1 MKKYNFFR
9 YFCLVSY
16 IICIIVLL
24 VESGL
29 SGSKSEIQSNT
40 IGGVIAN
47 LFNNIKGDQTINIEP
62 TSISIKDK
70 IDVGYIGDKYSIV
83 VNTLPENSTY
93 KENYYISSNE
103 NVASVSNDGIVS
115 FLDEGIV
122 TITAYNSFNDDL
134 YDSLTINV
142 VKKEAISINSSIDAY
157 KDENDIYSLYLGK
170 TYFIN
175 TIFEPIDTTN
185 KYLEYKLDSTSYIS
199 INEITGEITP
209 LRISQNNV
217 SIITIKHNN
226 LFNTIKVKVLYKKE
240 IPLESINV
248 NSVSIFKNEIKE
260 LEVDFSP
267 SDATFKNYEL
277 ISKDENIIGIIDNK
291 IKGINVGKCNVEVIS
306 KYNDSIRTLCKIEVK
321 NNPNVD
327 NYDIDFIDSLVL
339 GTNCD
344 INIIN
349 ISPKYAFYDS
359 IKYDSSNNHVA
370 IVDEFGKIKA
380 LNEGKCNITVTI
392 NNIKKEKE
400 LLVINKVDNE
410 TEDFDLNT
418 NSLCFYK
425 DEKKSID
432 ELIFV
437 TRWYPKTPNNTNIK
451 YELYDSSYGNIDSN
465 NEIKFSKIGNT
476 KLYVIHKDSGI
487 YKIIDVTIIDDF
499 DIYNEN
505 NDLISNE
512 INEININEMKLLY
525 ILDNN
530 SEQSYYIET
539 NNSIDLSY
547 NYYDKKIEINS
558 INKCDDIEISII
570 PILDNKKC
578 YELKKI
584 IRFNFSHI
592 YINDFSYSLYDENNN
607 DVNTLYV
614 NNKYHLD
621 IKFNNDPTIS
631 KIIYKPSNDLIKIDG
646 DGNIKTLKTGE
657 CKIKI
662 IEEYSNIE
670 KELDLKII
678 NYIKVNDKTPFKTE
692 GIDYDEESNTY
703 SMVNGI
709 SGSFKINFD
718 DKSTY
723 REVTYSSSNND
734 IATIGSDGT
743 ITPLSV
749 GKTEIKAVCN
759 DNNNEP
765 IEITITL
772 EIKRQDF
779 ITDLKNFFLF
789 IRKSIGHYG
798 AFLVLGIFSSFTWL
812 LFLDKKK
819 KVYPISINFV
829 SGFLIAGLTE
839 IIQIFA
845 PNRFNSFK
853 DVLID
858 YSGFLTSSVIIVI
871 IFVIYVNYK
880 IKNKNDK
887 SA

>member
-1 MKKYNFFR
+1 MKKYNFFK

-16 IICIIVLL
+16 IVCIIVLL

-47 LFNNIKGDQTINIEP
+47 LFNNIKGDQTINVEP

-70 IDVGYIGDKYSIV
+70 IDIGYIGDKYSLA
-83 VNTLPENSTY
+83 VNTLPENATY
-93 KENYYISSNE
+93 KENFYKSSNE
-103 NVASVSNDGIVS
+103 NVANVSNDGVVS

-122 TITAYNSFNDDL
+122 TITAYNSFNNEL

-142 VKKEAISINSSIDAY
+142 LKKEANSISSSIDAY

-175 TIFEPIDTTN
+175 TKFEPIDTTI
-185 KYLEYKLDSTSYIS
+185 KSLEYKLDSTSYLS
-199 INEITGEITP
+199 INEITGEIIP
-209 LRISQNNV
+209 LRISYNNV
-217 SIITIKHNN
+217 SIITIKHKN
-226 LFNTIKVKVLYKKE
+226 LISTLKVKIVYKKE
-240 IPLESINV
+240 ISLESINV
-248 NSVSIFKNEIKE
+248 NNVSIFKNEIKE
-260 LEVDFSP
+260 LEVNFSP
-267 SDATFKNYEL
+267 SDATFKDYEL
-277 ISKDENIIGIIDNK
+277 VSKDESIIEIIDNQ
-291 IKGINVGKCNVEVIS
+291 IKGINIGKCNVEVIS
-306 KYNDSIRTLCKIEVK
+306 KYNDSIRTLCEIEVK
-321 NNPNVD
+321 SNPSVN

-339 GTNCD
+339 GTNSD

-349 ISPKYAFYDS
+349 ISPKYASYDS
-359 IKYDSSNNHVA
+359 IKYNSSDNQVA
-370 IVDEFGKIKA
+370 TVDEFGKINA
-380 LNEGKCNITVTI
+380 LKEGNCIISVII

-400 LLVINKVDNE
+400 LSVINKVDNE
-410 TEDFDLNT
+410 TEDFILNVD
-418 NSLCFYK
+418 SLNFYK
-425 DEKKSID
+425 DKRVSLS
-432 ELIFV
+432 ELI
-437 TRWYPKTPNNTNIK
+437 TINNWNPKIPNDTNIK
-451 YELYDSSYGNIDSN
+451 YELYDSSYGDIDSN
-465 NEIKFSKIGNT
+465 NNIIFSRIGNT

-487 YKIIDVTIIDDF
+487 YKTIDINIIDEF
-499 DIYNEN
+499 NIYDEN
-505 NDLISNE
+505 NSLINDE
-512 INEININEMKLLY
+512 INDIDINEMKLLY
-525 ILDNN
+525 ILDSN
-530 SEQSYYIET
+530 SEQSYYIES

-547 NYYDKKIEINS
+547 NYYDKKIEIHS
-558 INKCDDIEISII
+558 INKCNNIEISII
-570 PILDNKKC
+570 PLLDNKKC

-584 IRFNFSHI
+584 IRFNFNHK
-592 YINDFSYSLYDENNN
+592 YINDFSYNLYDENNN
-607 DVNTLYV
+607 EVTTLYI
-614 NNKYHLD
+614 NNNYHLD
-621 IKFNNDPTIS
+621 IRFDNDPTIS
-631 KIIYKPSNDLIKIDG
+631 KLIYKPSNDLIKIDG
-646 DGNIKTLKTGE
+646 DGNIKALKTGE

-662 IEEYSNIE
+662 IEEYSKIE
-670 KELDLKII
+670 KELELKII
-678 NYIKVNDKTPFKTE
+678 NFIKVNDKTPFKTE
-692 GIDYDEESNTY
+692 CIDYDEESNTY

-723 REVTYSSSNND
+723 KVVTYTSSNNEV
-734 IATIGSDGT
+734 ATIGSDGT
-743 ITPLSV
+743 ITPISV

-759 DNNNEP
+759 DNYNEP
-765 IEITITL
+765 IEITIML

-812 LFLDKKK
+812 LFLEKKK
-819 KVYPISINFV
+819 KVYPISINFI

-858 YSGFLTSSVIIVI
+858 YSGFLTSSIIIVI
-871 IFVIYVNYK
+871 LFVVYVNYK

>member
-277 ISKDENIIGIIDNK
+277 ISKDENIIEIIDNK

-370 IVDEFGKIKA
+370 IV
-380 LNEGKCNITVTI
+380 
-392 NNIKKEKE
+392 
-400 LLVINKVDNE
+400 
-410 TEDFDLNT
+410 
-418 NSLCFYK
+418 
-425 DEKKSID
+425 
-432 ELIFV
+432 
-437 TRWYPKTPNNTNIK
+437 
-451 YELYDSSYGNIDSN
+451 
-465 NEIKFSKIGNT
+465 
-476 KLYVIHKDSGI
+476 
-487 YKIIDVTIIDDF
+487 
-499 DIYNEN
+499 
-505 NDLISNE
+505 
-512 INEININEMKLLY
+512 
-525 ILDNN
+525 
-530 SEQSYYIET
+530 
-539 NNSIDLSY
+539 
-547 NYYDKKIEINS
+547 
-558 INKCDDIEISII
+558 
-570 PILDNKKC
+570 
-578 YELKKI
+578 
-584 IRFNFSHI
+584 
-592 YINDFSYSLYDENNN
+592 
-607 DVNTLYV
+607 
-614 NNKYHLD
+614 
-621 IKFNNDPTIS
+621 
-631 KIIYKPSNDLIKIDG
+631 
-646 DGNIKTLKTGE
+646 
-657 CKIKI
+657 
-662 IEEYSNIE
+662 
-670 KELDLKII
+670 
-678 NYIKVNDKTPFKTE
+678 
-692 GIDYDEESNTY
+692 
-703 SMVNGI
+703 
-709 SGSFKINFD
+709 
-718 DKSTY
+718 
-723 REVTYSSSNND
+723 
-734 IATIGSDGT
+734 
-743 ITPLSV
+743 
-749 GKTEIKAVCN
+749 
-759 DNNNEP
+759 
-765 IEITITL
+765 
-772 EIKRQDF
+772 
-779 ITDLKNFFLF
+779 KN
-789 IRKSIGHYG
+789 
-798 AFLVLGIFSSFTWL
+798 
-812 LFLDKKK
+812 
-819 KVYPISINFV
+819 
-829 SGFLIAGLTE
+829 
-839 IIQIFA
+839 
-845 PNRFNSFK
+845 
-853 DVLID
+853 
-858 YSGFLTSSVIIVI
+858 
-871 IFVIYVNYK
+871 
-880 IKNKNDK
+880 
-887 SA
+887 